1 MSVNIGMNAIFQLLQ
16 ATPWFSVVTATVTLA
31 SAIAAVTPTP
41 KAGSTLAKVYKV
53 VDFLAINV
61 GNAKQK

>member
-1 MSVNIGMNAIFQLLQ
+1 MNAIIQLLQ

-31 SAIAAVTPTP
+31 SAIAAATPTP

>member
-1 MSVNIGMNAIFQLLQ
+1 MNAIIQLLQ